1 MKKLLSLY
9 LLFCLSCNTNSSEND
24 DLSNPPPPAISYN
37 IIKVYPHDTSSFT
50 QGLIWYKN
58 SMYEGTG
65 LEGESKLLKTDI
77 LNGKKSLKIDL
88 EKNIFGEGITIFKD
102 KIYQLSWKN
111 HKVFVYDINGFKKI
125 QEFNWD
131 FEGWGITHN
140 NQALIISTGSNNL
153 YFVNPETFKI
163 EKVVGVSDHN
173 GPVGNL
179 NELEFINGFVY
190 ANIWTSDYIIKIN
203 PTTGK
208 VEGKMDLSGI
218 LNKSGLQYD
227 PEKIDVLNGIAYDS
241 TKNSMYI
248 TGKKWP
254 ALFEIKLN

>member
-1 MKKLLSLY
+1 MKKLLSLF
-9 LLFCLSCNTNSSEND
+9 LIFCLSCNTNSSDSDNP
-24 DLSNPPPPAISYN
+24 SNIPAPSISYN
-37 IIKVYPHDTSSFT
+37 IIKVYPHDTSYFT
-50 QGLIWYKN
+50 QGLVWYNN

-65 LEGESKLLKTDI
+65 LEGESRLLKTDI
-77 LNGKKSLKIDL
+77 INGKESLKIDL
-88 EKNIFGEGITIFKD
+88 DKNIFGEGITIFKD

-111 HKVFVYDINGFKKI
+111 HKVFVYNLNSFKKI
-125 QEFNWD
+125 QEFKWD

-140 NQALIISTGSNNL
+140 NLELIISTGSNNL

-163 EKVVGVSDHN
+163 ERIVGVSDHN

-179 NELEFINGFVY
+179 NELEFINGY
-190 ANIWTSDYIIKIN
+190 IYSNIWASDYIIKIN

-208 VEGKMDLSGI
+208 VEGKIDLSGI
-218 LNKSGLQYD
+218 LNKSGFAYD
-227 PEKIDVLNGIAYDS
+227 SQKIDVLNGIAYDS
-241 TKNSMYI
+241 IKNSIYI